1 MSDATPVPVP
11 VPTRRRSP
19 AARRATVVVVG
30 AGQAGLSAAHHL
42 ARRGFSSALD
52 DPDGD
57 AARTLVVLDADDR
70 PGGAWQHR
78 WESLRMGTVNGIF
91 DLPGMPLPAVDP
103 DEPSRDAVPRYFA
116 AYEER
121 ERLPIVRPVRVTAVR
136 AVDDDP
142 GGDLLV
148 ETSAGTWLTRAVVNA
163 TGTWN
168 TPVVPDVPGRELFAG
183 LQRHSRD
190 YRRASDFAGRRVAI
204 VGGGI
209 SGVQLLE
216 EISRVAVTHWY
227 TRSEPVFTDGEF
239 TPETTGRSTI
249 EKVTAAV
256 EAGLPSG
263 SIVGYTGLGWTSYT
277 IAARD
282 RGVLVRRPMFV
293 SIEPDG
299 VREADGTLTPV
310 DTILWATGFRAD
322 IAHLAPLYLVNELG
336 GIRMTGTQVWGEPRV
351 HLIGFGPSQST
362 VGANR
367 AGRAAARELRDYL
380 GVSDRRAL
388 TPAARP

>member
-1 MSDATPVPVP
+1 MSDATPVPV
-11 VPTRRRSP
+11 RRRSP
-19 AARRATVVVVG
+19 TARRATVVAIG

-42 ARRGFSSALD
+42 ARRGFGSALD
-52 DPDGD
+52 DPDPD
-57 AARTLVVLDADDR
+57 PHPEAADDDERTLVVLDADDH

-91 DLPGMPLPAVDP
+91 DLPGMPLPPVDP

-190 YRRASDFAGRRVAI
+190 YGRASDFAGRRVAI

-209 SGVQLLE
+209 SAVQLLE
-216 EISRVAVTHWY
+216 EVSRVATTLWY
-227 TRSEPVFTDGEF
+227 TRREPVFLDHDFTQSLDGVDVERRVAADAA
-239 TPETTGRSTI
+239 EGRPP
-249 EKVTAAV
+249 A
-256 EAGLPSG
+256 
-263 SIVGYTGLGWTSYT
+263 SIVSYTGLGWTSY
-277 IAARD
+277 AVEARR
-282 RGVLVRRPMFV
+282 RGVLTRRPMFTALGPHHV
-293 SIEPDG
+293 
-299 VREADGTLTPV
+299 VEADGSSTSV
-310 DTILWATGFRAD
+310 DAVIWATGFRAD
-322 IAHLAPLYLVNELG
+322 LDHLDPLRLRGPLG
-336 GIRMTGTQVWGEPRV
+336 GVPLVGTRARADERV
-351 HLIGFGPSQST
+351 HLIGYGPSQST

-367 AGRAAARELRDYL
+367 AGRAAAIALVQRL
-380 GVSDRRAL
+380 GAG
-388 TPAARP
+388 TGAARR